1 MDDIP
6 KKSMVFS
13 KMLRLQLLVLS
24 VFQALD
30 IITTV
35 EGLKLGTVEL
45 NVLMQD
51 IVGDVRS
58 MILVKLTIMLIVGF
72 IAWIIGRYERTEM
85 ASILMLVNGFMAAV
99 VVLNSLAIMFMKG
112 MI

>member
-1 MDDIP
+1 
-6 KKSMVFS
+6 
-13 KMLRLQLLVLS
+13 MLKLQLLVLS

-30 IITTV
+30 IVTTRA
-35 EGLKLGTVEL
+35 GLKLGTVEL

-72 IAWIIGRYERTEM
+72 IAWIIGRYERAEM

-112 MI
+112 ML